1 MFPYALARSN
11 PVFYYAYTSVQ
22 GRIGAKKRAKVQ
34 LFFDMGKYFDKK
46 IQKKCILHDLRAIL
60 HI

>member
-1 MFPYALARSN
+1 MLSLAN

-34 LFFDMGKYFDKK
+34 LFFDMTKFFLKKMQKIFIFFDFG
-46 IQKKCILHDLRAIL
+46 IFE
-60 HI
+60 